1 MASTCCALTATGTD
15 RETVLSCDYENLGF
29 ACDGDGYL
37 RLGAQHTRQWPCP
50 KCNTAAFLQ
59 KSFRAANE
67 RLTSMAPCIC
77 CGPGLSHDE
86 VWSSAIK
93 VARACNP
100 AAADAALLELALSH
114 VRAFRAEAV
123 D

>member
-1 MASTCCALTATGTD
+1 MSCGYKN
-15 RETVLSCDYENLGF
+15 LSFECDNG
-29 ACDGDGYL
+29 GYL
-37 RLGAQHTRQWPCP
+37 RLGAQRARQWPCP
-50 KCNTAAFLQ
+50 NCNTAAFLQ

-67 RLTSMAPCIC
+67 RVPSQAICIC
-77 CGPGLSHDE
+77 CGPGLSYDE

-100 AAADAALLELALSH
+100 AAADAALLKLPLSH
-114 VRAFRAEAV
+114 IRSLRAEAI